1 MDESRIGQYSI
12 SVTTYPIMA
21 LIEVY
26 FIGFIVEP
34 TFCLLALT
42 TTPQMWCFLRAK
54 NDNGM
59 LSFKNFQENLGGLQC
74 QVWHLKKSSLMF
86 VFCAK
91 VTLKVPKCAENR
103 LHAN

>member
-1 MDESRIGQYSI
+1 MLSFIHSGGFGGANYLI
-12 SVTTYPIMA
+12 A
-21 LIEVY
+21 IEVY

-59 LSFKNFQENLGGLQC
+59 LSFKNFQENLGGLQW

-103 LHAN
+103 LHSY